1 MDNLKINQD
10 KVIMVLINEIIEL
23 KASNIAIQGVL
34 IGLTKVLKPEI
45 SDLIS
50 DQLQELTEKNRQL
63 AVQQLLSSLQS
74 ESLDFDAF
82 LAALLHQS

>member
-10 KVIMVLINEIIEL
+10 KIIIILINEIIEL
-23 KASNIAIQGVL
+23 KANNIAIQGVL
-34 IGLTKVLKPEI
+34 IGLTKILKPEI

-50 DQLQELTEKNRQL
+50 DQLQELTEKHRQL

-74 ESLDFDAF
+74 ESLEMEQY
-82 LAALLHQS
+82 LKALIRQ